1 MTGPGY
7 GVLVAFLA
15 YAGVLAWLRPI
26 GRRRRVMVTAF
37 VLADAAVLWWLSG
50 ADTVAEVAL
59 RDWMPVAQILFT
71 YWLSGA
77 FVGPPMPRAEAWLA
91 RWDRRLFE
99 GWRLGT
105 FVARA
110 PRGLLELFELAY
122 LSIYI
127 VIPFGFAIV
136 WFGAST
142 LDAHRYWTVVVAVEV
157 TCYAT
162 LPWICTRPP
171 RALGLHDVI
180 DRRRVTVRR
189 FNLLILGRGSIQANT
204 VPSGHAAGA
213 VATALMVGEYL
224 PWPGLAL
231 AVLALGIV
239 AGSVIGRYHFA
250 ADSILGVAVAI
261 VVWAIAGR

>member
-91 RWDRRLFE
+91 RWDRRLLTS
-99 GWRLGT
+99 RLPVR
-105 FVARA
+105 F
-110 PRGLLELFELAY
+110 P
-122 LSIYI
+122 
-127 VIPFGFAIV
+127 
-136 WFGAST
+136 GAASVRH
-142 LDAHRYWTVVVAVEV
+142 L
-157 TCYAT
+157 
-162 LPWICTRPP
+162 
-171 RALGLHDVI
+171 
-180 DRRRVTVRR
+180 RR
-189 FNLLILGRGSIQANT
+189 
-204 VPSGHAAGA
+204 
-213 VATALMVGEYL
+213 
-224 PWPGLAL
+224 WPGRMAYRP
-231 AVLALGIV
+231 
-239 AGSVIGRYHFA
+239 SRQ
-250 ADSILGVAVAI
+250 
-261 VVWAIAGR
+261 